1 MTRVTTTTNL
11 TGPSDLAP
19 DLSHV
24 RLVKPVN
31 EQRPGTRFVHRLT
44 LYAALFIVASIVLVP
59 LLTTAL
65 GGFKTLGDLRTNP
78 FGLPA
83 AWQWQN
89 YLDILISE
97 RYWRMLGN
105 SLLIAV
111 ATVVLTL
118 IVSAMAAF
126 TLAHVR
132 FFGSGFLLNY
142 FLLGL
147 MFPIATGILPL
158 FLRIRDL
165 GLLDSYMGVILPQ
178 VAFGIGMSILLMR
191 NFFRNVP
198 SELFDA
204 AFVDGCGYVRFFW
217 SVTLPLSRPIIA
229 TVGIIAFVG
238 SWNSYIIPLIML
250 TSEEKYPWPLGIMNY
265 RGEFGTAWH
274 LILAFITMTILPT
287 VIVFF
292 AAQKH
297 IIAGLTAGAIKG

>member
-1 MTRVTTTTNL
+1 MTDAALNSRIGRARPV
-11 TGPSDLAP
+11 
-19 DLSHV
+19 V
-24 RLVKPVN
+24 RDR
-31 EQRPGTRFVHRLT
+31 RPGARFVHHLAI
-44 LYAALFIVASIVLVP
+44 YAALLVVASIVMVP

-83 AWQWQN
+83 DWQLQN
-89 YLDILISE
+89 YIDILTSQ
-97 RYWRMLGN
+97 RYWRQLAN

-111 ATVVLTL
+111 LTVGLTL

-132 FFGSGFLLNY
+132 FFGAGFLFNY

-165 GLLDSYMGVILPQ
+165 GLLDTYMGVVLPQ
-178 VAFGIGMSILLMR
+178 VAFGLGMSILLMR

-229 TVGIIAFVG
+229 TVGIISFVQ

-265 RGEFGTAWH
+265 QGEFGTEWH
-274 LILAFITMTILPT
+274 LVLAFITMTILPT